1 MHEQQISLKIK
12 AIYRDLSDKE
22 KRVADYIL
30 AHQADIVHGTISTIS
45 DALDVADATVFRF
58 CKRLGFK
65 GFQAFKIALASE
77 QIDESDSIHEHISKE
92 DSEFV
97 IAQKV
102 FSSNIQALK
111 DTSAILDES
120 QMNRANQ
127 ILNSAETIAFFG
139 IGGSSV
145 IAMDAYHKFMRSPL
159 NCLFNIDSHFQLMQA
174 AKLTKDDCAVV
185 ISHSGINKD
194 ILSIAKTAKEK
205 GAKLIVITSYAIAP
219 LAKLADALL
228 LSTAEETDYRSE
240 ALASRITQLSLI
252 DALFVNSMFKNS
264 AASAKSLED
273 IRNAIA
279 NTKL

>member
-1 MHEQQISLKIK
+1 MHEQQINLKIK

-22 KRVADYIL
+22 KRIADYIS
-30 AHQADIVHGTISTIS
+30 AHPADIVHGTISTIS
-45 DALDVADATVFRF
+45 EALDVADATVFRF

-77 QIDESDSIHEHISKE
+77 QINESDSIHAHISKD

-102 FSSNIQALK
+102 FTSNIQALK
-111 DTSAILDES
+111 DTAAILDET
-120 QMNRANQ
+120 QMNLANH
-127 ILNSAETIAFFG
+127 ILNQAKTIAFFG

-174 AKLTKDDCAVV
+174 AKLTKDDCAVI

-194 ILSIAKTAKEK
+194 ILNIANVAKET
-205 GAKLIVITSYAIAP
+205 GAKLIVITSYSIAP

-252 DALFVNSMFKNS
+252 DALFVNTMFKNNPNS
-264 AASAKSLED
+264 TKSLEE
-273 IRNAIA
+273 IRHAIA
-279 NTKL
+279 KTKL